1 MKPLKPK
8 SLSTAEYLEI
18 LIKTEKDEKSPGF
31 EDRIVGLEKMKQ
43 ETLILEKIAKGENL
57 FETERRIMEEREKR
71 MEIMRMKKATEQSE
85 NIRSKGWKCL
95 PWGPGDVLN
104 KIKAD

>member
-1 MKPLKPK
+1 
-8 SLSTAEYLEI
+8 
-18 LIKTEKDEKSPGF
+18 
-31 EDRIVGLEKMKQ
+31 MKQ

-71 MEIMRMKKATEQSE
+71 METVALKIMRMKKATEQSE

-95 PWGPGDVLN
+95 P
-104 KIKAD
+104 

>member
-71 MEIMRMKKATEQSE
+71 METVALKIMRMKKATEQSE

-95 PWGPGDVLN
+95 P
-104 KIKAD
+104 